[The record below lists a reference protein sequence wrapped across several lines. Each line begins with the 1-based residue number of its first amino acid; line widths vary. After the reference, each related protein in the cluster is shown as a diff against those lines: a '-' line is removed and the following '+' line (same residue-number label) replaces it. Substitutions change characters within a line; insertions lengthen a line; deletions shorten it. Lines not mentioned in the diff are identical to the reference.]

1 MSPEKTTNWIKATK
15 SGGNGGSCV
24 EMRGHAGTVE
34 VRDTKAHGTG
44 PTLGLTKMQFSAW
57 LAAAKRGEFDTLS

>member
-1 MSPEKTTNWIKATK
+1 MNTEKTTNWIKATK
-15 SGGNGGSCV
+15 SGGNGGNCV

-44 PTLGLTKMQFSAW
+44 PTLAFTGSQFTEW
-57 LAAAKRGEFDTLS
+57 LDGAKRGEFDALS